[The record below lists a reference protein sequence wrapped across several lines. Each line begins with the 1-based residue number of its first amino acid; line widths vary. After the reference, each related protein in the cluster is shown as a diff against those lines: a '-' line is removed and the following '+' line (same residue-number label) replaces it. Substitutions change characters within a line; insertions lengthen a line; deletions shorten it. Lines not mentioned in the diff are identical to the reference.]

1 MSDPLISHLSAT
13 LATEKTFE
21 GLVRQLLVM
30 LELVTDLESTYLTRI
45 DLGASLQSILY
56 SRNTQTLTIPEGLSV
71 PWGDTLCKRA
81 LDEQRPFTNDVATH
95 WGDSDAARALGIATY
110 ASTPIRLEDGSL
122 YGTLCAASS
131 ARKPLTDRGAQVLQL
146 FAELIAQHIQKE
158 LLLQQLQAANEALR
172 THSYTDVLTGLP
184 NRRAVFEELPRLFAL
199 AQRAGQQVL
208 IAFVDL
214 DGFKSINDQF
224 GHEAGDAFLVA
235 AGQRLLEGL
244 RAGDILGRL
253 GGDEFVVAGLGP
265 APDENAATAAVALRQ
280 RLAPLL
286 QGHFDLGARTI
297 EYLGASIGTLPVDP
311 AIIAPEEALRLAD
324 AAMYLEKKIR
334 KQAGTVPY
342 HLSGT

>member
-1 MSDPLISHLSAT
+1 MPDPLIAQLSST

-56 SRNTQTLTIPEGLSV
+56 SRNTRTLTIPEGLAV

-81 LDEQRPFTNDVATH
+81 LDEQQPYTDDVAAH
-95 WGDSDAARALGIATY
+95 WGDSEAARELGIATY

-131 ARKPLTDRGAQVLQL
+131 ERKPFTDKGAQVLQL
-146 FAELIAQHIQKE
+146 FAELIGQQVQKE
-158 LLLQQLQAANEALR
+158 LLLQQLQEANEALR

-199 AQRAGQQVL
+199 AQRSRQQVL

-214 DGFKSINDQF
+214 DGFKAINDQF
-224 GHEAGDAFLVA
+224 GHEAGDAFLIA
-235 AGQRLLEGL
+235 AGRRLTEGL
-244 RAGDILGRL
+244 RAGDVLGRL
-253 GGDEFVVAGLGP
+253 GGDEFVIAGVGP
-265 APDENAATAAVALRQ
+265 APDENAAVATVALRE

-286 QGHFDLGARTI
+286 HGRFDLGTQAI
-297 EYLGASIGTLPVDP
+297 EYLGASFGAIAVDP
-311 AIIAPEEALRLAD
+311 ETITPEEALRLAD
-324 AAMYLEKKIR
+324 AAMYLEKKTR
-334 KQAGTVPY
+334 KLAGIAPFNVM
-342 HLSGT
+342 